1 MTQVV
6 IQEQQRG
13 LVKPGLIPSVSLA
26 LAGQGAAL
34 SPSLSNPM
42 LKSRNRQKTSK
53 ALRFFAFDNPNV

>member
-34 SPSLSNPM
+34 SPSLSNSM
-42 LKSRNRQKTSK
+42 LKS
-53 ALRFFAFDNPNV
+53 

>member
-26 LAGQGAAL
+26 LAGLGAAL
-34 SPSLSNPM
+34 SPIFMQLDFETT
-42 LKSRNRQKTSK
+42 KQTKDVK
-53 ALRFFAFDNPNV
+53 GAAFFAFDNQKV